1 MGEIRKKDFG
11 RWTLDAGLFVL
22 NIFPKSEIYSPA
34 ALYNRLDFNY
44 FFIAVVAALF
54 YFPFLGNV
62 HLFDWDEINFA
73 ECAREAIST
82 KNYMSLQINY
92 VPFWEK
98 PPLYIWLQIL
108 SMRLL
113 GVNEYA
119 ARLPDALCGV
129 TTLISVYH
137 IGKKLRGARLGI
149 LWVLCMGCSV
159 LPFLY
164 FKSGIIDPWF
174 NLFIFLSVVYFFEA
188 EKFSVSN
195 SKNLNKNL
203 IFAGVFCGLA
213 ILTKG
218 PVGYL
223 IIGLTWFFQK
233 TIYRQ
238 WSWLNIKL
246 WIYFTLFS
254 LATACIWF
262 GVDIL
267 MNGTWFVKTFIE
279 YNLRL
284 AKTEDAGHGGFFGYH
299 FVVLLLGCFPMSIF
313 GITSFFGKNKTL
325 PALLNF
331 TRLMKTLFWVV
342 LILFSLVQSK
352 IVHYSSLCYLPLSF
366 LAATVI
372 NNRIDFFFKHKIFSY
387 LLFGIGTLL
396 AFLTIAL
403 PFIGNNI
410 TVIKP
415 FFKKDIFAQA
425 NLEAAVYWSGWE
437 SLSGFFLLAVL
448 ILFFYLE
455 KRNKISINQSSKSI
469 FILFLGTALFVQSV
483 LLFFVPNIEAY
494 SQRAAIEFY
503 ESKSS
508 EHCVIETYGFKSYA
522 HLFYAR
528 KQPPS
533 LNSEKEAIVYVVG
546 KIQNK
551 KQLDENSDLEFLY
564 AKNGFIFYRKK

>member
-1 MGEIRKKDFG
+1 MGEIKKENIG
-11 RWTLDAGLFVL
+11 RWTSDVRLLILNLFPRSKVH
-22 NIFPKSEIYSPA
+22 SPA
-34 ALYNRLDFNY
+34 SLFNRFDFNY
-44 FFIAVVAALF
+44 LLIAVVAVLF
-54 YFPFLGNV
+54 YSPFLGNV

-73 ECAREAIST
+73 ECAREAIAT
-82 KNYMSLQINY
+82 KKYMNLQINY
-92 VPFWEK
+92 AQFWEK

-174 NLFIFLSVVYFFEA
+174 NLFIFLSIVYFFEA
-188 EKFSVSN
+188 EKFSVLN
-195 SKNLNKNL
+195 PKNLNKNL

-299 FVVLLLGCFPMSIF
+299 FVVLLLGCFPMSVF

-372 NNRIDFFFKHKIFSY
+372 NNRIAFFFKHKIFYY
-387 LLFGIGTLL
+387 LLFGIGILL

-403 PFIGNNI
+403 PFIGDNI

-437 SLSGFFLLAVL
+437 SLSGFFLLVVL
-448 ILFFYLE
+448 ILFFYFE

-508 EHCVIETYGFKSYA
+508 ENCVIETYGFKSYA

-533 LNSEKEAIVYVVG
+533 LNSEKEAIIYVVG

-551 KQLDENSDLEFLY
+551 KQLDENSDLRFLY

>member
-1 MGEIRKKDFG
+1 MGEIKKKDFG

-22 NIFPKSEIYSPA
+22 NIFPKSKIYFPA
-34 ALYNRLDFNY
+34 SLFNRFDFNY
-44 FFIAVVAALF
+44 FLIAIVAVLF
-54 YFPFLGNV
+54 YSPFLGNV

-73 ECAREAIST
+73 ECAREAIAT

-92 VPFWEK
+92 APFWEK

-188 EKFSVSN
+188 EKFSVLN

-284 AKTEDAGHGGFFGYH
+284 AKTEDSGHGGFFGYH

-396 AFLTIAL
+396 AFLTIVL

-533 LNSEKEAIVYVVG
+533 LNSEKEAIVYMVG

-564 AKNGFIFYRKK
+564 TKNGFVFYRKK